1 MGKIDFSIII
11 VTYNSEKYIIPCIN
25 SIKSNINQ
33 ISYEIIIIDNNSNDS
48 TFKLVQQLPFSQIKL
63 IKSDQNLGFAS
74 SCNMAAS
81 FSRGNI
87 ILFCNPDVL
96 IMNDIF
102 LRVRNT
108 LKDNSIGCMS
118 PKILRFDGSEAAF
131 SFKFPHQPLLL
142 VLAYFRKL
150 LGKSNP
156 RILQLNYFTK
166 GIIIDCDWILG
177 ACFFIRRDLFFNIDG
192 FDESF
197 FLYFEDI
204 DLCKRIKQAGFK
216 IIADRNCFI
225 LHKFFGSSDSLDNTE
240 LIKIRRISEQKY
252 YKKYYGWI
260 GLCLATL
267 LDRDVFIFRA

>member
-102 LRVRNT
+102 SRVRNI

-156 RILQLNYFTK
+156 RI
-166 GIIIDCDWILG
+166 
-177 ACFFIRRDLFFNIDG
+177 
-192 FDESF
+192 
-197 FLYFEDI
+197 
-204 DLCKRIKQAGFK
+204 RIK
-216 IIADRNCFI
+216 
-225 LHKFFGSSDSLDNTE
+225 
-240 LIKIRRISEQKY
+240 
-252 YKKYYGWI
+252 
-260 GLCLATL
+260 
-267 LDRDVFIFRA
+267 V